1 MGLVIGKKNKKKL
14 LKFNVTFMNTLRF
27 WENIEERDAISTIDF
42 DENKFKLENGEKIKI
57 IAQCDDSY
65 RVKKENGMIGM

>member
-14 LKFNVTFMNTLRF
+14 LKFNLTFMNTLRF